1 MNLKEFR
8 QRYEY
13 NPETDTLG
21 EGGFAKVYKAYD
33 KLMKRTVALKFYRGD
48 FGHKYSVLA
57 EIKRAMSLNHPN
69 LIRYYD
75 AVQIK
80 VPTGYDASNILQV
93 GIMEYANSG
102 DLNDFMRTFPSM
114 ENIKKTIGGILKGL
128 AYLHEHGMVHRD
140 IKPQNL
146 LINKE
151 PDGTW
156 VSKIAD
162 FGLAKQLSDQK
173 ELSSQLL
180 GTMEYMAPEQFNPEK
195 YGIKGTLGT
204 NIDLWALGVILFE
217 TFTGDLPFGSRT
229 DGESHEQV
237 MYNIMRKDLGEDLN
251 DVMQPYRSIIQWCLV
266 KDANKRAQNA
276 GELLALLDGKEEVLK
291 QVKEH
296 TNAIANSQISLDE
309 DQKRLLFVGNIVL
322 SPLLGVCLFF
332 MWKGKYPIKARQT
345 LNLAWWSLAAWLG
358 LLLVIVVGMI
368 FMETNLSQQLLKA
381 K

>member
-8 QRYEY
+8 QRYKY

-75 AVQIK
+75 AVQIQ

-114 ENIKKTIGGILKGL
+114 EDIQKTIGGILKGL
-128 AYLHEHGMVHRD
+128 AYLHKHGMVHRD

-162 FGLAKQLSDQK
+162 FGLAKQLSEQK

-195 YGIKGTLGT
+195 YGIKRTLGT

-276 GELLALLDGKEEVLK
+276 DELLALLDGKEEVLQ

-332 MWKGKYPIKARQT
+332 VWKGKYPIKARQT

-368 FMETNLSQQLLKA
+368 FMETNLSQQLLQA

>member
-1 MNLKEFR
+1 MTLKEFR
-8 QRYEY
+8 QRYKY
-13 NPETDTLG
+13 DPETDTLG

-33 KLMKRTVALKFYRGD
+33 VLMKRTVALKFYRGD

-75 AVQIK
+75 AVQIQ
-80 VPTGYDASNILQV
+80 VPTGYDASNVLQV
-93 GIMEYANSG
+93 GIMEYANAG
-102 DLNDFMRTFPSM
+102 DLNDFMKTFPSM
-114 ENIKKTIGGILKGL
+114 MDIKKIIGGILQGL
-128 AYLHEHGMVHRD
+128 AYLHKHGMVHRD

-151 PDGTW
+151 PDGTC

-162 FGLAKQLSDQK
+162 FGLAKQLSEQK

-195 YGIKGTLGT
+195 YGIKGQLGT

-237 MYNIMRKDLGEDLN
+237 MYNIMRKDLGEELN

-266 KDANKRAQNA
+266 KNANQRAQNA
-276 GELLALLDGKEEVLK
+276 EKLLALLDGKEEVMQ

-332 MWKGKYPIKARQT
+332 IWKGKYPIKARQT

-368 FMETNLSQQLLKA
+368 FMETNLSQELLQA

>member
-1 MNLKEFR
+1 MTLKEFR
-8 QRYEY
+8 QRYKY
-13 NPETDTLG
+13 NPETDLLG
-21 EGGFAKVYKAYD
+21 EGGFAKVYRAYD
-33 KLMKRTVALKFYRGD
+33 TLMKRTVALKFYRGD

-57 EIKRAMSLNHPN
+57 EIKRAMVFNHPN

-75 AVQIK
+75 AIK
-80 VPTGYDASNILQV
+80 IQVPSGYDASNQLQV

-102 DLNDFMRTFPSM
+102 DLNDFMKTFPSLAD
-114 ENIKKTIGGILKGL
+114 IKRVVGGILQGL
-128 AYLHEHGMVHRD
+128 GYLHEHGVVHRD

-146 LINKE
+146 LVNKE

-162 FGLAKQLSDQK
+162 FGLAKKLSEQK

-195 YGIKGTLGT
+195 YGIRGILGT
-204 NIDLWALGVILFE
+204 NIDLWGLGVILFE

-229 DGESHEQV
+229 DGDSHEQV
-237 MYNIMRKDLGEDLN
+237 MYNIMRKDLGEGLE
-251 DVMQPYRSIIQWCLV
+251 DVDQPYRSIIEWCLV
-266 KDANKRAQNA
+266 KNANQRAQNA
-276 GELLALLDGKEEVLK
+276 GELLALLEGKEEVLQ
-291 QVKEH
+291 QVKKH
-296 TNAIANSQISLDE
+296 TNAVNNSQISLDE
-309 DQKRLLFVGNIVL
+309 DQKRLFFVGNIVL
-322 SPLLGVCLFF
+322 SPLLGVILFF
-332 MWKGKYPIKARQT
+332 LWKGKYPLKARQT

-368 FMETNLSQQLLKA
+368 FMETNLSEQLLNA

>member
-1 MNLKEFR
+1 MTLQEFR
-8 QRYEY
+8 QRYKY

-33 KLMKRTVALKFYRGD
+33 TLMKRTVALKFYRGD

-75 AVQIK
+75 AIQIQ
-80 VPTGYDASNILQV
+80 VPSSFDASSMLQV

-102 DLNDFMRTFPSM
+102 DLNDFMKTFPSI
-114 ENIKKTIGGILKGL
+114 ENIQRVIGGILKGL
-128 AYLHEHGMVHRD
+128 AYLHQHGMVHRD

-146 LINKE
+146 LINRGE
-151 PDGTW
+151 DGIW

-162 FGLAKQLSDQK
+162 FGLAKQLSEQK

-195 YGIKGTLGT
+195 YGIQGRLST

-217 TFTGDLPFGSRT
+217 TFTGELPFGSRT
-229 DGESHEQV
+229 DGDSHEQV
-237 MYNIMRKDLGEDLN
+237 MYNIMRKNLGEGLD
-251 DVMQPYRSIIQWCLV
+251 DVMQPYRSIIKWCLV
-266 KDANKRAQNA
+266 KNANQRAQNA
-276 GELLALLDGKEEVLK
+276 GELLQLLEGKEEVLQ

-296 TNAIANSQISLDE
+296 TNAIVNSQVSLDE

-322 SPLLGVCLFF
+322 SPLLGVLLFF
-332 MWKGKYPIKARQT
+332 FWRKKYPMKARQT

-368 FMETNLSQQLLKA
+368 FMETSLSEQLLQSK
-381 K
+381 